1 MVLLFPAT
9 QQAFRLSPIEL
20 PRDWAGPFQVLR
32 LDWSMNTMMIT
43 VFGRRT
49 MVGLVQFYSL
59 GSAQAVAGLLKS
71 LQRNGHGFAFDA
83 ADVAAI
89 PIFSDN

>member
-1 MVLLFPAT
+1 
-9 QQAFRLSPIEL
+9 
-20 PRDWAGPFQVLR
+20 
-32 LDWSMNTMMIT
+32 MMIT

-59 GSAQAVAGLLKS
+59 SSAQAVAGLLKS

-83 ADVAAI
+83 ADVAAT